1 MAKKE
6 EGLIMASL
14 DQYDEIM
21 INSNPKVLCPFELKE
36 GMNLFSV
43 YKSHPFKVHNRW
55 LVLKITEEQWGNP
68 KAFCVLLYGHRAYTP
83 GETTKTID
91 LCSLPRDMEDVLML
105 NFWILGYQ
113 G

>member
-1 MAKKE
+1 MAQKE
-6 EGLIMASL
+6 ERLIMPSI
-14 DQYDEIM
+14 DQYDDIM
-21 INSNPKVLCPFELKE
+21 INSNPKVLCPFKLKE

-83 GETTKTID
+83 GETTKTIN
-91 LCSLPRDMEDVLML
+91 LCSLPRDMWRMC
-105 NFWILGYQ
+105 
-113 G
+113 

>member
-43 YKSHPFKVHNRW
+43 YRRTMGKP
-55 LVLKITEEQWGNP
+55 
-68 KAFCVLLYGHRAYTP
+68 
-83 GETTKTID
+83 
-91 LCSLPRDMEDVLML
+91 
-105 NFWILGYQ
+105 
-113 G
+113 